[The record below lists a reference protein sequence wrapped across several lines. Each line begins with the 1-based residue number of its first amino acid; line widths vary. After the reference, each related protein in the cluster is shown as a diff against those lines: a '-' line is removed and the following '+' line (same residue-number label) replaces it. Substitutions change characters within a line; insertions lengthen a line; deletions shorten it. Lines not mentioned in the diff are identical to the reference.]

1 VFRGWIVLSLA
12 LRKTA
17 GAPMEG
23 AMGMK
28 PAGRVSAVLAFAAA
42 VVAGGAARAQ
52 PPEAAPTPPPA
63 TAPEPAEPLEAI
75 NPLRLLSTN
84 DLDFKFGRWS
94 FLGYLQYDA
103 ALYAQSPPG
112 PPEQDFRRGPEG
124 EAGPNAREL
133 RDGGYLRRFRLGG
146 EGNLGDDF
154 SYRAMFDLAGEARPG
169 DPRVYEVWLKYTR
182 FAPYAVIVGAF
193 AQLANM
199 EDATSA
205 DSTLFLERAT
215 SANLARN
222 LVAGEGRLGITLRRA
237 TPKLM
242 VAVSLTGPVLDHSP
256 DYSPR
261 GAVVV
266 RVSRALGDV
275 QGFSVHLGGS
285 AGYVLVPPGKSEK
298 APDGYPFQL
307 KDTPELTVDPTQL
320 VDTGVIPADH
330 ASVLGAEFAAQ
341 RGNLFLQAE
350 AFRFG
355 VERKVHQGADPVFY
369 GYYVQGSWVLTGE
382 RRRFDPTRAAFW
394 FPKPDRPL
402 GAGGWGA
409 WEVALRY
416 SRMDLNFH
424 PGVAGAPPPVEG
436 VRGGDQKILS
446 AALEWYPRPRTRV
459 MLEWLHVSV
468 DRLNPASAS
477 DPQPFGP
484 PPATPPPGV
493 RIGQTFDTVAMRL
506 RYAF

>member
-1 VFRGWIVLSLA
+1 MNPAFRV
-12 LRKTA
+12 
-17 GAPMEG
+17 P
-23 AMGMK
+23 
-28 PAGRVSAVLAFAAA
+28 AVLVLGA
-42 VVAGGAARAQ
+42 VVATAGGACAQAPAQ
-52 PPEAAPTPPPA
+52 PPPSEP
-63 TAPEPAEPLEAI
+63 PEPFEAI

-84 DLDFKFGRWS
+84 DLDFKFGRLS
-94 FLGYLQYDA
+94 FTGYLQYDA
-103 ALYAQSPPG
+103 ATYIQAAPG
-112 PPEQDFRRGPEG
+112 PLDQDFRRGPEG
-124 EAGPNAREL
+124 EGGANARQL
-133 RDGGYLRRFRLGG
+133 RDGGYLRRFRVGG
-146 EGNLGDDF
+146 EGSFGDDF
-154 SYRAMFDLAGEARPG
+154 SYRAMFDLGGDARPG

-182 FAPYAVIVGAF
+182 FAPYALIVGAF
-193 AQLANM
+193 PQLANM

-205 DSTLFLERAT
+205 DSTLFLERAS

-222 LVAGEGRLGITLRRA
+222 LVAGEGRLGVTLRRSD
-237 TPKLM
+237 PKLM
-242 VAVSLTGPVLDHSP
+242 VALSLTGPVLDHPP

-261 GAVVV
+261 GAVVL
-266 RVSRALGDV
+266 RVSRAVGDV
-275 QGFSVHLGGS
+275 QGFSVHVGGS
-285 AGYVLVPPGKSEK
+285 AGYVLVPPRKSDK

-320 VDTGVIPADH
+320 IDTGVIPADH

-341 RGNLFLQAE
+341 RRNLFLQAE

-355 VERKVHQGADPVFY
+355 VERKVHTGDDPVFY
-369 GYYVQGSWVLTGE
+369 GFYVEGSWVLTGE
-382 RRRFDPTRAAFW
+382 RRRFDASRAAFW

-424 PGVAGAPPPVEG
+424 PGVAGAPPPVDG

-446 AALEWYPRPRTRV
+446 AALEWYPRPRTRI
-459 MLEWLHVSV
+459 MLEWQHVSV
-468 DRLNPASAS
+468 DRLNPASAT

-484 PPATPPPGV
+484 PPETPPPGV
-493 RIGQTFDTVAMRL
+493 QIGQAFDTAAIRL